1 VKAIKMADYVIIG
14 GSVAGVAAAKA
25 IRAHDPHGEL
35 VVISAELHPPYSR
48 VLLTHY
54 IAGHIALEDL
64 YYEGQTFW
72 QQIHSNFRPG
82 VRALAVEPLKKEV
95 RLDNGESLPYYNLL
109 VATGGRPSFSR
120 QLPAG
125 TRGITGLRTI
135 EDALYI
141 REQALAGARMVVLGG
156 GPVGVK
162 VACALREAG
171 ANPVMIVSS
180 PHVLSQ
186 AADDE
191 SALLVQR
198 QMAAHGV
205 SIRCGVDVAQVVSDA
220 GGCRSLVLSDGQ
232 ELPCQVLIVC
242 KGVRPNGDI
251 LAQGLPASEGIRV
264 DDKMQAGLPGIYAAG
279 DVAATRDIIDGE
291 HRISAI
297 WPHAVIQGRVAGLNM
312 TGQQVR
318 YKGSLSRNAM
328 EVFGL
333 PFISMGTVRVLARPE
348 WETKIISC
356 GQNYRKLVYHQG
368 RLIGA
373 VLSRR
378 PGGGSRPPASGHQE
392 GCCKILAPGRYRE
405 LICHW
410 I

>member
-1 VKAIKMADYVIIG
+1 MADYVIIG

-35 VVISAELHPPYSR
+35 AVISAELHPPYSR

-54 IAGHIALEDL
+54 IAGHLALEDL
-64 YYEGQTFW
+64 YYEGLGFW
-72 QQIHSNFRPG
+72 QQIRSCFRPG
-82 VRALAVEPLKKEV
+82 VRALAVNPEKKEV
-95 RLDNGESLPYYNLL
+95 QLDSGQILLFNKLL

-120 QLPAG
+120 HLPTG
-125 TRGITGLRTI
+125 IRGITGLRTI
-135 EDALYI
+135 EDASFI

-171 ANPVMIVSS
+171 AHPVMIVSS

-220 GGCRSLVLSDGQ
+220 GGCRSLVLSNGQ

-251 LAQGLPASEGIRV
+251 LAKGLLASEGIRV

-279 DVAATRDIIDGE
+279 DVALTRDIIDGE

-312 TGQQVR
+312 AGQQTQ

-356 GQNYRKLVYHQG
+356 RQNYRKLVYHQG

-373 VLSRR
+373 VLVGDQVEEAGRLQAAIRKAAIRWWLEEDEVKNACSFRR
-378 PGGGSRPPASGHQE
+378 DGN
-392 GCCKILAPGRYRE
+392 
-405 LICHW
+405 
-410 I
+410 